1 MSLEWMVIRGSGI
14 VAFAALA
21 AATIWGLLVSS
32 KLASRWVKAKPL
44 TWFHESLGISAL
56 VATVV
61 HVAVLSVHDFLDFSW
76 AEILIP
82 GVSDW
87 ETGAVAMGVMAMYG
101 LVVIV
106 VSFYVKKHIGQK
118 MWRTIH
124 FGSLGVFVAALLHGI
139 AAGSDRTPLM
149 MGLYFGSAVVVA
161 ALVAMR
167 ISGERES
174 ARSAPPRPST
184 SQDARPT
191 PASSETP

>member
-32 KLASRWVKAKPL
+32 KVANRWVKVKPL

-56 VATVV
+56 IATVV

-82 GVSDW
+82 GISDW
-87 ETGAVAMGVMAMYG
+87 RGGPIALGVMAMYG
-101 LVVIV
+101 LFVIV

-118 MWRTIH
+118 LWRTIH
-124 FGSLGVFVAALLHGI
+124 FGSLGVFVTALLHGI
-139 AAGSDRTPLM
+139 TAGSDRTPLM

-161 ALVAMR
+161 ALIALR
-167 ISGERES
+167 IAGERE
-174 ARSAPPRPST
+174 T
-184 SQDARPT
+184 SKAAKADAGGV
-191 PASSETP
+191 A

>member
-1 MSLEWMVIRGSGI
+1 MSMEWMVIRGSGI

-32 KLASRWVKAKPL
+32 KLASKWVKAKPL
-44 TWFHESLGISAL
+44 AWFHESLGISAL
-56 VATVV
+56 IATVV

-87 ETGAVAMGVMAMYG
+87 RTGAVAMGVVAMFG

-139 AAGSDRTPLM
+139 SAGSDRTPLI

-161 ALVAMR
+161 ALIALRV
-167 ISGERES
+167 SGERES
-174 ARSAPPRPST
+174 SRPANLSRST
-184 SQDARPT
+184 SQDVRPT
-191 PASSETP
+191 SVTSETP